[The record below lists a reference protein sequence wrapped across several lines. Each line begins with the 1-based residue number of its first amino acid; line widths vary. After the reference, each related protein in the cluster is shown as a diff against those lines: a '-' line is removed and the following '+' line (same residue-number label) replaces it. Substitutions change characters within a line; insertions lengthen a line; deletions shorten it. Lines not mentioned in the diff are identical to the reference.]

1 MLTKVKSAANT
12 GLEMT
17 GIDVEVNVASRG
29 LPGFDIVGLP
39 DKAVGESRERVKT
52 AINSSKIEF
61 PNKKI
66 TVNLA
71 PADIPKEGSCYDLPI
86 AVGIICAEIGCQI
99 PGKSL
104 FFGELSLDG
113 SLRHTKGTFL
123 LALFAKEHN
132 YENIFVPKDSAAEA
146 SIIQG
151 INVYPVE
158 NLKQLIRHFSGEAI
172 VAEARHPQAAE
183 DGPPQAEFDMAE
195 ILGQEQAKRAMEIA
209 AGGGHNILMIGSP
222 GTGKTMLARALPGI
236 LPQLSEEES
245 LEATKIYSAAGQI
258 PPGSSLIRV
267 PPFRSPHHTA
277 SAAGLIGGGAR
288 PLPGEISLAH
298 RGVLFLDEFNEFPR
312 HVLEALRQPLED
324 GYLTIARAKER
335 VKYPA
340 RFMLVASCNP
350 CPCGYLNHPK
360 KKCIC
365 SWRAIQ
371 KYRKRVSGPILDRID
386 IHVDVP
392 PVDLKELSENQKA
405 SEFLEPSEAIRARV
419 LRARQIQHQRFLGDP
434 DFIEGP
440 RQSRGKIFTNAEM
453 QNPHIK
459 KYCKL
464 EKAVEQI
471 LQQASSKFQ
480 LSARA
485 YLKMIKVARTIA
497 DLEEV
502 PEIKVNHVAE
512 ALQYRQKSNEEI

>member
-1 MLTKVKSAANT
+1 MLIKVKSAANV

-17 GIDVEVNVASRG
+17 EVDVEVNVASRG

-52 AINSSKIEF
+52 AIQSSKVEF

-86 AVGIICAEIGCQI
+86 AVGIISAEIGCQI
-99 PGKSL
+99 PEKSL

-123 LALFAKEHN
+123 LALFAKEKGF
-132 YENIFVPKDSAAEA
+132 ENIFVPKGSAPEA

-151 INVYPVE
+151 INVLPVE
-158 NLKQLIRHFSGEAI
+158 DLRQLMRHFSGKETI
-172 VAEARHPQAAE
+172 PTCEIEVSTLQVN
-183 DGPPQAEFDMAE
+183 DVIAEFDMAE
-195 ILGQEQAKRAMEIA
+195 IVGQEQAKRAMEIA
-209 AGGGHNILMIGSP
+209 AAGGHNILMIGSP

-236 LPQLSEEES
+236 LPHLSEEES

-258 PPGSSLIRV
+258 PPGSSLVII
-267 PPFRSPHHTA
+267 PPFRAPHHTA
-277 SAAGLIGGGAR
+277 SAVGLIGGGAR
-288 PLPGEISLAH
+288 PAPGEISLAH

-312 HVLEALRQPLED
+312 HVLEALRQPIED

-340 RFMLVASCNP
+340 RFMLVASANP
-350 CPCGYLNHPK
+350 CQCGYLNHPK

-365 SWRAIQ
+365 SFRAVQ

-386 IHVDVP
+386 IHVEVP
-392 PVDLKELSENQKA
+392 QVDIKELSENQKA
-405 SEFLEPSEAIRARV
+405 SEFLESSDVIRSRVAKARSV
-419 LRARQIQHQRFLGDP
+419 QHQRFLGD
-434 DFIEGP
+434 
-440 RQSRGKIFTNAEM
+440 KIFTNAEM
-453 QNPHIK
+453 QNQHIK

-464 EKAVEQI
+464 SKEVEQI
-471 LQQASSKFQ
+471 LQQASVKFQ

-485 YLKMIKVARTIA
+485 YLKTIKAARTIA
-497 DLEEV
+497 DLEGLAEIGV
-502 PEIKVNHVAE
+502 PHMAE
-512 ALQYRQKSNEEI
+512 ALQYRQKTDII